1 MGNKIVVSK
10 YTSEL
15 NDLLRIAEREAEKV
29 KQRPDP
35 QNSQLTHM
43 SLWQLRV
50 VGREETVESVPLP
63 ERIKEKSLLFA
74 PDAAYLLLTI
84 SKTDHPSLLGLVEP
98 FKASTSFSSV
108 LAALDNLTPRGVR
121 SAFAVS
127 VSAQFDTR
135 LFQFN
140 GRFASP
146 QTTSFAAYKA
156 TMVERWLV
164 ELGDLAAGLLFGG
177 FFVKDSKIKSGNLI
191 QLSSSKASSETE
203 SQLSFKAVKFIA
215 QIYRPLALGL
225 GKSKGATTAIDRL
238 FGVPSEDAPTN
249 AQSLKQS
256 SKLLG
261 KSAKLKSE
269 AASEPIKSIVLSE
282 SNELQ
287 APLKSDQKASR
298 NFNLNLDRIRL
309 SDSYETDPEL
319 RETDRKISKM
329 EEFKN
334 ACSDVYKGRLFLSGI
349 AVAHSLETLSQ
360 HGIGNVL
367 NCAGDFCQNK
377 FPDRLRYKTLFI
389 KDSKLENI
397 ECVFYDCY
405 QFIEQALG
413 RGEKVLV
420 HCVQGVSRSVT
431 VVIAY
436 LMLKLKIGYSEA
448 FESVRLVRGIASPN
462 IGFIV
467 QLMAFQR
474 RVQGDADSGQ
484 VKVFCVGSH
493 QLEDPKTIV
502 ARYVCSSADG
512 PPVRP
517 PFKQPGTAEPK
528 GLHAGPADRVPG
540 GRREDRLPLGREE
553 LPPQLQPGLR

>member
-1 MGNKIVVSK
+1 MGNKIIVSK

-15 NDLLRIAEREAEKV
+15 NDLLRISEREAEKV
-29 KQRPDP
+29 KQRTDP

-43 SLWQLRV
+43 SLWQLRTV
-50 VGREETVESVPLP
+50 NREETVEPVPLP
-63 ERIKEKSLLFA
+63 ERIKEKSLLFSA
-74 PDAAYLLLTI
+74 DAAYLLMTI
-84 SKTDHPSLLGLVEP
+84 SKVDHPSLLGLIEP
-98 FKASTSFSSV
+98 FKASSSFSSV
-108 LAALDNLTPRGVR
+108 LSALDNLTPRGVR
-121 SAFAVS
+121 SAFAVC
-127 VSAQFDTR
+127 VSAQFDVR

-140 GRFASP
+140 GRLASP

-156 TMVERWLV
+156 TMTEKWLV
-164 ELGDLAAGLLFGG
+164 ELGDLAASLLFGG

-191 QLSSSKASSETE
+191 HLSSSKSSIETE
-203 SQLSFKAVKFIA
+203 AQLSFKAVKFIA
-215 QIYRPLALGL
+215 QIYRPLGL
-225 GKSKGATTAIDRL
+225 SFGKGKGVNAAIDNL
-238 FGVPSEDAPTN
+238 FAVPSDDANTN
-249 AQSLKQS
+249 VQSLKQS

-261 KSAKLKSE
+261 KSTKLKSE
-269 AASEPIKSIVLSE
+269 AASEPIKSIVLSD

-287 APLKSDQKASR
+287 LPLKSDQKASR

-309 SDSYETDPEL
+309 SDSYETDPEM

-334 ACSDVYKGRLFLSGI
+334 ACSDVYKGLLFLSGI
-349 AVAHSLETLSQ
+349 AVAHSLETLNQ
-360 HGIGNVL
+360 HGIRNVL

-377 FPDRLRYKTLFI
+377 FNDKLRYKTYFI

-405 QFIEQALG
+405 HFIEQALNK
-413 RGEKVLV
+413 GEKVLV

-436 LMLKLKIGYSEA
+436 LMLKLRISYSEA
-448 FESVRLVRGIASPN
+448 FESVRKVRGIASPN

-474 RVQGDADSGQ
+474 RIQNDSESGQ

-502 ARYVCSSADG
+502 ARYVCLSVD
-512 PPVRP
+512 RP
-517 PFKQPGTAEPK
+517 P
-528 GLHAGPADRVPG
+528 LCPAF
-540 GRREDRLPLGREE
+540 
-553 LPPQLQPGLR
+553 Q